1 MIGSSLGPYK
11 ILEQLGAGGM
21 GEVYLAEDSRLG
33 RKVAIKVLPPHFASI
48 PERLERFEREARA
61 AAALNHPH
69 IAGIHDVGSETVNGT
84 EMIHFIVQEHLEGQP
99 LNRVLDHG
107 RMPVKKALG
116 VAREI
121 AEALAAAHKAGIVHR
136 DLKPANAFITEEGHA
151 KVLDFGLA
159 KLTEIDTT
167 GSMIDPEGSGS
178 PTALGTAA
186 GHVVGTAGYMSPEQ
200 VEGAEIDHRADVFAF
215 GCLLYEMTVGKKA
228 FSGRS
233 TVETLQQIVH
243 EPVASI
249 GDVDGGLPVEL
260 DRILRKAM
268 AKDPGRRYQGAQDL
282 AVDLDRLAQD
292 VDSGRTVAI
301 ADASLVPDSSAA
313 EASAAP
319 DVTAAARRA
328 RGIPTPFALAA
339 MIAVGVVSA
348 ATVWFGMV
356 PGNPAAGR
364 AKRFVVPIEE
374 GRFVSGRNGS
384 VALSSAGNAIAYLSS
399 ISGQNGRSLMIRSLD
414 QLEPRELVPFGSS
427 LTPFFSPDGE
437 WVGFAE
443 GAELK
448 RVSVAGGPPLP
459 LTTADDVIA
468 GGVSWGADG
477 TIVFSAPATGLF
489 EIPETGGPP
498 TLLLARDP
506 AVDTRFLFEPQH
518 IPGTDA
524 ILYSMFAGP
533 ASVPAAAVLERGS
546 SATKVVVEPALS
558 ARYLP
563 TGHLAYPVEDALF
576 VVPFDVETLSTT
588 GPATPIRQGVR
599 AFAVAADGTLV
610 LVEGTARQAVDSNLV
625 WRRLDGEIDEIIA
638 KPVEQGIFWLP
649 RLSPDGRRIAY
660 RLDTEEAGRR
670 IMVHDL
676 ARGVQQVFASEA
688 DHRAF
693 EWGPDGD
700 YIYYSSEVDGNT
712 DIYKRRADLSA
723 PPEHVLGEEGNQ
735 LVRSISADGDW
746 LLYGQ
751 TETVNTGSYDIWV
764 FSLTEGGEPRPLFST
779 ETNEVSAKFSPDGRW
794 IAWVSNESGGTEVY
808 VTTFP
813 NTGAVQQV
821 TIDGGSEPA
830 WSPDTRRLYYRRGP
844 TLLALDF
851 DPDLGPAGSPE
862 ELFSPLGLGTQYG
875 SAYQIGPEG
884 DRLLQFMFEGL
895 EQDADDP
902 GSRIH
907 FVIDWFEEFRRL
919 NIAGGR

>member
-21 GEVYLAEDSRLG
+21 GEVYLAEDSCLG

-48 PERLERFEREARA
+48 PERLERFEREAQA

-69 IAGIHDVGSETVNGT
+69 IAGIHDVGSETVDGT
-84 EMIHFIVQEHLEGQP
+84 EIHFIVQEHLEGQP

-136 DLKPANAFITEEGHA
+136 DLKPGNAFLTEEGHA

-200 VEGAEIDHRADVFAF
+200 VGGAEIDHRADVFAF

-243 EPVASI
+243 ERVASI
-249 GDVDGGLPVEL
+249 GEVDSSLPVEL

-301 ADASLVPDSSAA
+301 ADASSVSDAA
-313 EASAAP
+313 GEASAAP
-319 DVTAAARRA
+319 GVTAAGA
-328 RGIPTPFALAA
+328 RGIPTPIALAA

-348 ATVWFGMV
+348 AAVWFGMV
-356 PGNPAAGR
+356 PGTPAAGR

-414 QLEPRELVPFGSS
+414 QLEPRELVPFGNS
-427 LTPFFSPDGE
+427 LTPFFSADGE

-459 LTTADDVIA
+459 LTTADDVI
-468 GGVSWGADG
+468 GGEVSWGADG

-498 TLLLARDP
+498 MLLLAGDP
-506 AVDTRFLFEPQH
+506 GVDTRFLVAPQH
-518 IPGTDA
+518 IPGTAA
-524 ILYSMFAGP
+524 ILYSLAAGG
-533 ASVPAAAVLERGS
+533 ATVPAVAVLERGS
-546 SATKVVVEPALS
+546 GATKVVVEPALG
-558 ARYLP
+558 ARYLL
-563 TGHLAYPVEDALF
+563 TGHLAYLVEDSLL

-588 GPATPIRQGVR
+588 GPAVPIRQGVGQ
-599 AFAVAADGTLV
+599 FAVAGTLV
-610 LVEGTARQAVDSNLV
+610 LVEGTARQVPDSNLV
-625 WRRLDGEIDEIIA
+625 WRRLDGEIDEVIA

-676 ARGVQQVFASEA
+676 APRGVQQVFASEA

-693 EWGPDGD
+693 EWGPAGD

-723 PPEHVLGEEGNQ
+723 PPEHVLGAEGNQ

-751 TETVNTGSYDIWV
+751 TGTVNTGSYDIWV
-764 FSLTEGGEPRPLFST
+764 FSLTEGGEPRPLFNT

-794 IAWVSNESGGTEVY
+794 IA
-808 VTTFP
+808 
-813 NTGAVQQV
+813 
-821 TIDGGSEPA
+821 
-830 WSPDTRRLYYRRGP
+830 
-844 TLLALDF
+844 
-851 DPDLGPAGSPE
+851 
-862 ELFSPLGLGTQYG
+862 
-875 SAYQIGPEG
+875 
-884 DRLLQFMFEGL
+884 
-895 EQDADDP
+895 
-902 GSRIH
+902 
-907 FVIDWFEEFRRL
+907 
-919 NIAGGR
+919 